1 MLKDFFEHLGARM
14 QENHEIC
21 SSFLF
26 GFLFFCF
33 LCVCLFFP
41 FFVVFDHCI
50 YLSVFTKW
58 IGEEQKKRE
67 EFVSR
72 MSKWQMQRN
81 IWGPGGKCKKTI
93 WRPGIWAKVD
103 KWTWSASV
111 RDRLLSGWK
120 CKINGRSICAARCK
134 KQHLEC
140 FVKDITDTNTWVCTT
155 IASWYVQKSRKS

>member
-33 LCVCLFFP
+33 LSVCLFFP

-58 IGEEQKKRE
+58 IGEEQKKKK
-67 EFVSR
+67 SLC
-72 MSKWQMQRN
+72 QGCQN
-81 IWGPGGKCKKTI
+81 GKC
-93 WRPGIWAKVD
+93 RGIFGALVDAKMQKQFGGRAKVD

-140 FVKDITDTNTWVCTT
+140 FAKDITDTNTWVCTT
-155 IASWYVQKSRKS
+155 IASWSVQKPKKS